1 MVSNNFR
8 ACSPGETLSR
18 VSPHLG
24 RLGIT
29 RVGRQTELDRI
40 GIPVWCAY
48 APNSRAIVIAQ
59 GKGRDDV
66 SAKTSAVMEAIERSV
81 ATQPYCSTLMATQ
94 NDLTSSG
101 HATDCLN
108 GLLAVG
114 AQPIEAAEQI
124 RWSQARDLVKNAA
137 IFLPF
142 DAIHLDRTQVS
153 PRFWISSD
161 GLASGNTWHEAV
173 LHGLL
178 ERLER
183 DACVL
188 WNVVDPARRYA
199 RRIDPCSIED
209 NDIREMLEKVFSAD
223 FDLSLFDVTSDLAV
237 AAVVALLRP
246 KGDDGSLR
254 YVDLT
259 MGAGASLSPYV
270 AAARAISEAVQS
282 RMTFIA
288 GARDDL
294 VPELFSRR
302 ADPAHLL
309 SFRARY
315 TTHLDEL
322 PSTPIGSAQDGLDH
336 LVEALSERGIDRL
349 YAIELAPEWLPASV
363 AKVFAPQLE
372 HPDGNR
378 RTRFGSRAFSASLL

>member
-1 MVSNNFR
+1 MSNSFR
-8 ACSPGETLSR
+8 ACPPDETLSR
-18 VSPHLG
+18 VSPCLG

-59 GKGRDDV
+59 GKGLDDI

-94 NDLTSSG
+94 DDLTSSG
-101 HATDCLN
+101 HATNCLN

-114 AQPIEAAEQI
+114 AQPIEAGEQT
-124 RWSQARDLVKNAA
+124 RWSQALDLVKNAA

-178 ERLER
+178 ERIER

-188 WNVVDPARRYA
+188 WNVVGPARRYA

-209 NDIREMLEKVFSAD
+209 DDISEMLEKIFSAD
-223 FDLSLFDVTSDLAV
+223 FDLALFDVTSDLAV
-237 AAVVALLRP
+237 ASVVALLRP
-246 KGDDGSLR
+246 KGDDGLLR

-259 MGAGASLSPYV
+259 MGAGASLSPNV

-302 ADPAHLL
+302 ADPTHLL
-309 SFRARY
+309 SFQARY
-315 TTHLDEL
+315 TTNLDEL
-322 PSTPIGSAQDGLDH
+322 PSMPIGSAQDGLDH
-336 LVEALSERGIDRL
+336 LVEALSERGIDQL

-372 HPDGNR
+372 HPDGGR
-378 RTRFGSRAFSASLL
+378 RIRFGSRALSKGFL

>member
-1 MVSNNFR
+1 VSNSFR

-18 VSPHLG
+18 VSPSLR

-48 APNSRAIVIAQ
+48 APNSKAIVIAH
-59 GKGRDDV
+59 GKGLDEI

-81 ATQPYCSTLMATQ
+81 ATQPHCSALMASLD
-94 NDLTSSG
+94 DLAASG
-101 HATDCLN
+101 HATDCLDD
-108 GLLAVG
+108 LLAIG
-114 AQPIEAAEQI
+114 AQPVGTTEQI
-124 RWSQARDLVKNAA
+124 RWCQARDLAKSAP
-137 IFLPF
+137 IFVPF
-142 DAIHLDRTQVS
+142 EAIHLDRTHVS
-153 PRFWISSD
+153 PRFWVSSD
-161 GLASGNTWHEAV
+161 GLASGNIWHEAV

-178 ERLER
+178 ERIER

-188 WNVVDPARRYA
+188 WDVEDPACRYA
-199 RRIDPCSIED
+199 RRIDPYGIED
-209 NDIREMLEKVFSAD
+209 QGIRKMLEKIFSAD
-223 FDLSLFDVTSDLAV
+223 FDLALFDVTSDLAI
-237 AAVVALLRP
+237 ASVVALLRP
-246 KGDDGSLR
+246 KGDDNSLR

-259 MGAGASLSPYV
+259 MGAGASLSPNV

-302 ADPAHLL
+302 ADPAHLQ
-309 SFRARY
+309 SFRARC
-315 TTHLDEL
+315 TTNINEL
-322 PSTPIGSAQDGLDH
+322 PVMSAGSAQDALDQ
-336 LVEALSERGIDRL
+336 LVETLLRGGIDQL
-349 YAIELAPEWLPASV
+349 YAVELSPEWLPASV

-372 HPDGNR
+372 HPDGDR
-378 RTRFGSRAFSASLL
+378 RIRFGSRALSKGFL

>member
-1 MVSNNFR
+1 VSDNFR
-8 ACSPGETLSR
+8 ACPPGETFSR
-18 VSPHLG
+18 VSPHLA

-48 APNSRAIVIAQ
+48 APNSKAIVIAQ
-59 GKGRDDV
+59 GKGLDDV

-81 ATQPYCSTLMATQ
+81 ATQPSCSALVASRD
-94 NDLTSSG
+94 DLAASG
-101 HATDCLN
+101 HAMDCLDV
-108 GLLAVG
+108 LLATG
-114 AQPIEAAEQI
+114 AQPVEASEQI
-124 RWSQARDLVKNAA
+124 RWAQAQDLASNAVTF
-137 IFLPF
+137 IPF
-142 DAIHLDRTQVS
+142 DTVHLDRTNVS
-153 PRFWISSD
+153 PRFWVSSD

-178 ERLER
+178 ERIER

-188 WNVVDPARRYA
+188 WDVGGPVRRYA
-199 RRIDPCSIED
+199 RRIDPHSIED
-209 NDIREMLEKVFSAD
+209 DDIREMLEKIFAAD
-223 FDLSLFDVTSDLAV
+223 FDLALFDVTSDLSIAS
-237 AAVVALLRP
+237 VVALLRP
-246 KGDDGSLR
+246 KGDGGSLR

-259 MGAGASLSPYV
+259 MGAGASLSPNV

-302 ADPAHLL
+302 ADPAHLQ
-309 SFRARY
+309 SFRVRCA
-315 TTHLDEL
+315 TNLSEL
-322 PSTPIGSAQDGLDH
+322 PTMAAKSTQDALDQV
-336 LVEALSERGIDRL
+336 VEALLRHGIDRL

-372 HPDGNR
+372 HPEGGR
-378 RTRFGSRAFSASLL
+378 RIRFGSRALSKGFL

>member
-1 MVSNNFR
+1 MSNNFR
-8 ACSPGETLSR
+8 AFPPRETLSR
-18 VSPHLG
+18 VWPYLG

-59 GKGRDDV
+59 GKGLDDI

-81 ATQPYCSTLMATQ
+81 ATQPFCSALMASL
-94 NDLTSSG
+94 DELAASG
-101 HATDCLN
+101 HATDCLED
-108 GLLAVG
+108 LLAIG
-114 AQPIEAAEQI
+114 AQPIETMEQI
-124 RWSQARDLVKNAA
+124 RWSQAHDLAKNAS
-137 IFLPF
+137 IFVPF
-142 DAIHLDRTQVS
+142 EAIHLDRTHVS
-153 PRFWISSD
+153 PRFWVSSD

-178 ERLER
+178 ERIER

-188 WNVVDPARRYA
+188 WNVGDPACRHA
-199 RRIDPCSIED
+199 RRIDPDSIED
-209 NDIREMLEKVFSAD
+209 EGIRGMLEKIFSAD
-223 FDLSLFDVTSDLAV
+223 FDLALFDVTSDLAV
-237 AAVVALLRP
+237 ASIVALLRP

-259 MGAGASLSPYV
+259 MGAGASLSPDV

-282 RMTFIA
+282 RMTFIG

-302 ADPAHLL
+302 ADPDHLQ
-309 SFRARY
+309 SFQARC
-315 TTHLDEL
+315 TTNLNEL
-322 PSTPIGSAQDGLDH
+322 PTMLATSAQDALDQ
-336 LVEALSERGIDRL
+336 LVETLLECGVDQL
-349 YAIELAPEWLPASV
+349 YAIELAPQWLPASV

-372 HPDGNR
+372 HPDGDR
-378 RTRFGSRAFSASLL
+378 RIRLGSRALSKGFL

>member
-1 MVSNNFR
+1 
-8 ACSPGETLSR
+8 
-18 VSPHLG
+18 
-24 RLGIT
+24 
-29 RVGRQTELDRI
+29 
-40 GIPVWCAY
+40 
-48 APNSRAIVIAQ
+48 
-59 GKGRDDV
+59 
-66 SAKTSAVMEAIERSV
+66 
-81 ATQPYCSTLMATQ
+81 MASL
-94 NDLTSSG
+94 NDLAASG
-101 HATDCLN
+101 HATDCLED
-108 GLLAVG
+108 LLAIG
-114 AQPIEAAEQI
+114 AQPIEAMEQI
-124 RWSQARDLVKNAA
+124 RWSQAHDLAKNAS
-137 IFLPF
+137 IFVPF
-142 DAIHLDRTQVS
+142 EAIHLDRTHVR
-153 PRFWISSD
+153 PRFWVSSD

-178 ERLER
+178 ERIER

-188 WNVVDPARRYA
+188 WNVDEPEYRYA
-199 RRIDPCSIED
+199 RRIDPQSIED
-209 NDIREMLEKVFSAD
+209 NDIREMLEKIFSAD
-223 FDLSLFDVTSDLAV
+223 FDVALFDVTSDLAV

-302 ADPAHLL
+302 ADPALLL

-315 TTHLDEL
+315 TTNLDEL
-322 PSTPIGSAQDGLDH
+322 PSMPIGPAQDALDH
-336 LVEALSERGIDRL
+336 LVEALSERGIDQL

>member
-1 MVSNNFR
+1 M
-8 ACSPGETLSR
+8 A
-18 VSPHLG
+18 

-48 APNSRAIVIAQ
+48 APNSKAIVIAQ
-59 GKGRDDV
+59 GKGLDDV

-81 ATQPYCSTLMATQ
+81 ATQPSCSALVASRD
-94 NDLTSSG
+94 DLAASG
-101 HATDCLN
+101 HAMDCLDV
-108 GLLAVG
+108 LLATG
-114 AQPIEAAEQI
+114 AQPVEASEQI
-124 RWSQARDLVKNAA
+124 RWAQAQDLASNAVTF
-137 IFLPF
+137 IPF
-142 DAIHLDRTQVS
+142 DTVHLDRTNVS
-153 PRFWISSD
+153 PRFWVSSD

-178 ERLER
+178 ERIER

-188 WNVVDPARRYA
+188 WDVGGPVRRYA
-199 RRIDPCSIED
+199 RRIDPHSIED
-209 NDIREMLEKVFSAD
+209 DDIREMLEKIFAAD
-223 FDLSLFDVTSDLAV
+223 FDLALFDVTSDLSIAS
-237 AAVVALLRP
+237 VVALLRP
-246 KGDDGSLR
+246 KGDGGSLR

-259 MGAGASLSPYV
+259 MGAGASLSPNV

-302 ADPAHLL
+302 ADPAHLQ
-309 SFRARY
+309 SFRVRCA
-315 TTHLDEL
+315 TNLSEL
-322 PSTPIGSAQDGLDH
+322 PTMAAKSTQDALDQV
-336 LVEALSERGIDRL
+336 VEALLRHGIDRL

-372 HPDGNR
+372 HPEGGR
-378 RTRFGSRAFSASLL
+378 RIRFGSRALSKGFL

>member
-1 MVSNNFR
+1 MSNNFR

>member
-1 MVSNNFR
+1 M
-8 ACSPGETLSR
+8 CPPDETLSR
-18 VSPHLG
+18 VWPYLE

-48 APNSRAIVIAQ
+48 APNSKAIVIAQ
-59 GKGRDDV
+59 GKGLDDV

-81 ATQPYCSTLMATQ
+81 ATRPFCSALMASQ
-94 NDLTSSG
+94 DDLASGG
-101 HATDCLN
+101 HAVDCLDD
-108 GLLAVG
+108 LLAIG
-114 AQPIEAAEQI
+114 AEPVETGEQI
-124 RWSQARDLVKNAA
+124 SWSQARDLAKNAP
-137 IFLPF
+137 IFVPF
-142 DAIHLDRTQVS
+142 EAIHLDRTHVN
-153 PRFWISSD
+153 PRFWVSSD

-178 ERLER
+178 ERVER

-188 WNVVDPARRYA
+188 WNVGEPADRYA
-199 RRIDPCSIED
+199 RRIDPQSIED
-209 NDIREMLEKVFSAD
+209 EGIREMLEKIFSAD
-223 FDLSLFDVTSDLAV
+223 FDLALFDVTSDLAV
-237 AAVVALLRP
+237 ASIVALLRP

-259 MGAGASLSPYV
+259 MGAGASLLPDV
-270 AAARAISEAVQS
+270 AASRAISEAVQS

-302 ADPAHLL
+302 ADPAHLQA
-309 SFRARY
+309 FQARC
-315 TTHLDEL
+315 TTKLNEL
-322 PSTPIGSAQDGLDH
+322 PTTSAESTQDALDQ
-336 LVEALSERGIDRL
+336 LVETLSGCGIDQL

-372 HPDGNR
+372 HPDGDR
-378 RTRFGSRAFSASLL
+378 RIRFGSRALSKGFL

>member
-1 MVSNNFR
+1 MSSNFR
-8 ACSPGETLSR
+8 AFPPGETLSR
-18 VSPHLG
+18 VWPYLG

-59 GKGRDDV
+59 GKGLDDV

-81 ATQPYCSTLMATQ
+81 ATQPYCSALMASQ
-94 NDLTSSG
+94 NELAASG
-101 HATDCLN
+101 HATDCLED
-108 GLLAVG
+108 LLAIG
-114 AQPIEAAEQI
+114 AQPIETMEQI
-124 RWSQARDLVKNAA
+124 RWSQAHDLAKNAS
-137 IFLPF
+137 IFVPF
-142 DAIHLDRTQVS
+142 EAVHLDRTHVS
-153 PRFWISSD
+153 PRFWVSSD

-178 ERLER
+178 ERVER

-188 WNVVDPARRYA
+188 WNIGDPACRHA
-199 RRIDPCSIED
+199 RRIDPHSIED
-209 NDIREMLEKVFSAD
+209 EGICEMLEKIFSAD
-223 FDLSLFDVTSDLAV
+223 FDLALFDVTSDLAV
-237 AAVVALLRP
+237 ASIVALLRP

-259 MGAGASLSPYV
+259 MGAGASLSPDV

-282 RMTFIA
+282 RMTFLA

-294 VPELFSRR
+294 IPELFSRR
-302 ADPAHLL
+302 ADPDHLQ
-309 SFRARY
+309 SFQARCS
-315 TTHLDEL
+315 TSLAEL
-322 PSTPIGSAQDGLDH
+322 PTMSATSAQDALDQ
-336 LVEALSERGIDRL
+336 LIETLLECGVDQL

-372 HPDGNR
+372 HPDGDR
-378 RTRFGSRAFSASLL
+378 RIRLGSRALSKGFL

>member
-1 MVSNNFR
+1 M
-8 ACSPGETLSR
+8 SR
-18 VSPHLG
+18 VWPYLG

-59 GKGRDDV
+59 GKGLDDV

-81 ATQPYCSTLMATQ
+81 ATQPCCSVLMASL
-94 NDLTSSG
+94 DELTASG
-101 HATDCLN
+101 HATDCLED
-108 GLLAVG
+108 LLAIG
-114 AQPIEAAEQI
+114 AQPIETMEQI
-124 RWSQARDLVKNAA
+124 RWSQAHDLAKNAS
-137 IFLPF
+137 IFVPF
-142 DAIHLDRTQVS
+142 EAIHLDRTHVS
-153 PRFWISSD
+153 PRFWVSSD

-178 ERLER
+178 ERIER

-188 WNVVDPARRYA
+188 WNVGDPACRHA
-199 RRIDPCSIED
+199 RRIDPHSIED
-209 NDIREMLEKVFSAD
+209 EGIREMLEKIFSAD
-223 FDLSLFDVTSDLAV
+223 FDLALFDVTSDLAV
-237 AAVVALLRP
+237 ASIVALLRP

-259 MGAGASLSPYV
+259 MGAGASLSPDV

-294 VPELFSRR
+294 IPELFSRR
-302 ADPAHLL
+302 ADLDHLQ
-309 SFRARY
+309 SFQARC
-315 TTHLDEL
+315 TTSLAEL
-322 PSTPIGSAQDGLDH
+322 ATMSATSAQDALDQ
-336 LVEALSERGIDRL
+336 LVETLLECGVDQL

-372 HPDGNR
+372 HPDGDR
-378 RTRFGSRAFSASLL
+378 RIRLGSRALSKGFL

>member
-1 MVSNNFR
+1 VSNNFR
-8 ACSPGETLSR
+8 ACPPGETLSR
-18 VSPHLG
+18 VSPYLE

-59 GKGRDDV
+59 GKGLDDV
-66 SAKTSAVMEAIERSV
+66 SAKTSAVMEAVERSV
-81 ATQPYCSTLMATQ
+81 ATQPFCSALMASQ
-94 NDLTSSG
+94 DDLAASDQ
-101 HATDCLN
+101 ATDCLED
-108 GLLAVG
+108 LLATG
-114 AQPIEAAEQI
+114 AQPVEAGEQI
-124 RWSQARDLVKNAA
+124 RWSQAHDLAKNVS
-137 IFLPF
+137 IFVPF
-142 DAIHLDRTQVS
+142 EAVHLDRTHVS
-153 PRFWISSD
+153 PRFWVSSD

-178 ERLER
+178 ERIER

-188 WNVVDPARRYA
+188 WNVDEPEYRYA
-199 RRIDPCSIED
+199 RRIDPQSIED
-209 NDIREMLEKVFSAD
+209 NDSREMLEKIFSAD
-223 FDLSLFDVTSDLAV
+223 FDVALFDVTSDLAV

-315 TTHLDEL
+315 TTNLDEL
-322 PSTPIGSAQDGLDH
+322 PSMPIGSAQDALDH
-336 LVEALSERGIDRL
+336 LVEALSERGIDQL

>member
-1 MVSNNFR
+1 MSNNFR
-8 ACSPGETLSR
+8 AFPPRETLSR
-18 VSPHLG
+18 VWPYLG

-59 GKGRDDV
+59 GKGLDDI

-81 ATQPYCSTLMATQ
+81 ATQPFCSALIASQ
-94 NDLTSSG
+94 NELAASG
-101 HATDCLN
+101 HATDCLED
-108 GLLAVG
+108 LLATG
-114 AQPIEAAEQI
+114 AQPIETMEQI
-124 RWSQARDLVKNAA
+124 RWSQAHDLAKNAS
-137 IFLPF
+137 IFVPF
-142 DAIHLDRTQVS
+142 EAIHLDRTHVS
-153 PRFWISSD
+153 PRFWVSSD

-178 ERLER
+178 ERIER

-188 WNVVDPARRYA
+188 WNVGDPACRHA
-199 RRIDPCSIED
+199 RRIDPDSIED
-209 NDIREMLEKVFSAD
+209 EGIRGMLEKIFSAD
-223 FDLSLFDVTSDLAV
+223 FDLALFDVTSDLAV
-237 AAVVALLRP
+237 ASIVALLRP

-259 MGAGASLSPYV
+259 MGAGASLSPDV

-282 RMTFIA
+282 RMTFIG

-302 ADPAHLL
+302 ADPDHLQ
-309 SFRARY
+309 SFQARC
-315 TTHLDEL
+315 TTNLNEL
-322 PSTPIGSAQDGLDH
+322 PTMLATSAQDALNQ
-336 LVEALSERGIDRL
+336 LVEKLLECGVDQL

-372 HPDGNR
+372 HPDGDR
-378 RTRFGSRAFSASLL
+378 RIRLGSRALSKGFL

>member
-1 MVSNNFR
+1 M
-8 ACSPGETLSR
+8 SR
-18 VSPHLG
+18 VWPYLG

-59 GKGRDDV
+59 GKGLDDV

-81 ATQPYCSTLMATQ
+81 ATQPYCSALTASLD
-94 NDLTSSG
+94 DLAASG
-101 HATDCLN
+101 HATDCLED
-108 GLLAVG
+108 LLAIGV
-114 AQPIEAAEQI
+114 QPIETTEQI
-124 RWSQARDLVKNAA
+124 RWSQAHDLAKNAS
-137 IFLPF
+137 IFVPF
-142 DAIHLDRTQVS
+142 DAIHLDRTHIS
-153 PRFWISSD
+153 PRFWVSSD

-178 ERLER
+178 ERVER

-188 WNVVDPARRYA
+188 WNIGDPACRHA
-199 RRIDPCSIED
+199 RRIDPHSIED
-209 NDIREMLEKVFSAD
+209 EGICEMLEKIFSAD
-223 FDLSLFDVTSDLAV
+223 FDLALFDVTSDLAV
-237 AAVVALLRP
+237 ASIVALLRP

-259 MGAGASLSPYV
+259 MGAGASLSPDV

-294 VPELFSRR
+294 IPELFSRR
-302 ADPAHLL
+302 ADPAHLQ
-309 SFRARY
+309 SFQARC
-315 TTHLDEL
+315 TTNLNEL
-322 PSTPIGSAQDGLDH
+322 PTMSAGSAQDALDQ
-336 LVEALSERGIDRL
+336 LVEILLGGGIDQL
-349 YAIELAPEWLPASV
+349 YTVELAPEWLPVSV

-372 HPDGNR
+372 HPDGDR
-378 RTRFGSRAFSASLL
+378 RIRLGSRALSKGFL

>member
-1 MVSNNFR
+1 MSNDFR

-18 VSPHLG
+18 VWPYLG

-48 APNSRAIVIAQ
+48 APNSKAIVVAQ
-59 GKGRDDV
+59 GKGLDDV

-81 ATQPYCSTLMATQ
+81 ATQPYCSALMASQ
-94 NDLTSSG
+94 DDLASG
-101 HATDCLN
+101 DYPMDCLDD
-108 GLLAVG
+108 LLAIG
-114 AQPIEAAEQI
+114 AQPVETTEQI
-124 RWSQARDLVKNAA
+124 RWSQARDLAKNAS
-137 IFLPF
+137 IFVPF
-142 DAIHLDRTQVS
+142 EAIHLDRTHVS
-153 PRFWISSD
+153 PRFWVSSD

-178 ERLER
+178 ERIER
-183 DACVL
+183 DACAL
-188 WNVVDPARRYA
+188 WNVGEPECRYA
-199 RRIDPCSIED
+199 RRIDPHSIED
-209 NDIREMLEKVFSAD
+209 EDIREMLERIFSAD
-223 FDLSLFDVTSDLAV
+223 FDLALFDVTSDLAV
-237 AAVVALLRP
+237 ASIVALLRP
-246 KGDDGSLR
+246 KGDDGALR
-254 YVDLT
+254 YADLT
-259 MGAGASLSPYV
+259 MGAGASLSPKV

-302 ADPAHLL
+302 ADPAHLQ
-309 SFRARY
+309 SFRVRY
-315 TTHLDEL
+315 TTNLNEL
-322 PSTPIGSAQDGLDH
+322 PTMPAESARDALDH
-336 LVEALSERGIDRL
+336 LVETLLGCGIDQL

-372 HPDGNR
+372 HPDGDR
-378 RTRFGSRAFSASLL
+378 RIRFGSRALSKGFL

>member
-1 MVSNNFR
+1 MSNNFR
-8 ACSPGETLSR
+8 AFPPGETLSR
-18 VSPHLG
+18 VWPYLG

-59 GKGRDDV
+59 GKGLDDI

-81 ATQPYCSTLMATQ
+81 ATQPFCSALMASQ
-94 NDLTSSG
+94 NELAASG
-101 HATDCLN
+101 HATDCLED
-108 GLLAVG
+108 LLATG
-114 AQPIEAAEQI
+114 AQPIETMEQI
-124 RWSQARDLVKNAA
+124 RWSQAHDLAKNAS
-137 IFLPF
+137 IFVPF
-142 DAIHLDRTQVS
+142 EAIHLDRTHGS
-153 PRFWISSD
+153 PRFWVSSD

-178 ERLER
+178 ERVER

-188 WNVVDPARRYA
+188 WNVGDPACRHA
-199 RRIDPCSIED
+199 RRIDPDSIED
-209 NDIREMLEKVFSAD
+209 EGIREMLEKIFSAD
-223 FDLSLFDVTSDLAV
+223 FDLALFDVTSDLAV
-237 AAVVALLRP
+237 ASIVALLRP

-259 MGAGASLSPYV
+259 MGAGASLSPDV

-282 RMTFIA
+282 RMTFIG

-302 ADPAHLL
+302 ADPDHLQ
-309 SFRARY
+309 SFQARC
-315 TTHLDEL
+315 TTNLNEL
-322 PSTPIGSAQDGLDH
+322 PTMLATSAQDALDQ
-336 LVEALSERGIDRL
+336 LVETLLECGVDQL

-372 HPDGNR
+372 HPDGDR
-378 RTRFGSRAFSASLL
+378 RIRLGSRALSKGFL

>member
-1 MVSNNFR
+1 MSNSFR
-8 ACSPGETLSR
+8 ACPPAETLSR
-18 VSPHLG
+18 VSPLLG

-59 GKGRDDV
+59 GKGLDDI
-66 SAKTSAVMEAIERSV
+66 SAKTSAVMEAVERSV
-81 ATQPYCSTLMATQ
+81 ATQPYCPTLMASRD
-94 NDLTSSG
+94 DLTSCG

-114 AQPIEAAEQI
+114 AQPIEAIEEI
-124 RWSQARDLVKNAA
+124 RWSQARDSVKNAS

-142 DAIHLDRTQVS
+142 DAIHLDRTQIS

-188 WNVVDPARRYA
+188 WSVVGPARRYA
-199 RRIDPCSIED
+199 RRIDPSSIED
-209 NDIREMLEKVFSAD
+209 NHIGAMLEKIFSAD
-223 FDLSLFDVTSDLAV
+223 FDLALFDVTSDLAV
-237 AAVVALLRP
+237 ASVVALLRP
-246 KGDDGSLR
+246 KGDDRLLR

-259 MGAGASLSPYV
+259 MGAGASLSPNV
-270 AAARAISEAVQS
+270 AVARAVSEAVQS

-294 VPELFSRR
+294 IPELFSRR
-302 ADPAHLL
+302 ADPAHLQ

-315 TTHLDEL
+315 MTSLDEL
-322 PSTPIGSAQDGLDH
+322 PSTAAGSAQDALDH
-336 LVEALSERGIDRL
+336 LVGALPGRGIDQL

-378 RTRFGSRAFSASLL
+378 RIRFGSRAFSASLL

>member
-1 MVSNNFR
+1 MSNNFR
-8 ACSPGETLSR
+8 ACPPGETLSR

-29 RVGRQTELDRI
+29 RVGCQTELDRI

-59 GKGRDDV
+59 GKGLDDT

-81 ATQPYCSTLMATQ
+81 ATRPYCSALMASQ
-94 NDLTSSG
+94 DDLAASG
-101 HATDCLN
+101 HAMDCLDD
-108 GLLAVG
+108 LLAIGV
-114 AQPIEAAEQI
+114 QPLETTEQI
-124 RWSQARDLVKNAA
+124 RWSQARDLANNAS
-137 IFLPF
+137 IFVPF
-142 DAIHLDRTQVS
+142 EAIHLDRTHVS
-153 PRFWISSD
+153 PRFWVSSD
-161 GLASGNTWHEAV
+161 GLASGNNWHEAV

-178 ERLER
+178 ERVER

-188 WNVVDPARRYA
+188 WNVSEPEYRYE
-199 RRIDPCSIED
+199 RRIDPHSIED
-209 NDIREMLEKVFSAD
+209 EGIREMLEKIFSAD
-223 FDLSLFDVTSDLAV
+223 FDIALFDVTSDLSV
-237 AAVVALLRP
+237 ASVAALLRP
-246 KGDDGSLR
+246 KGDDNSLR

-259 MGAGASLSPYV
+259 MGAGASLSPDV

-302 ADPAHLL
+302 ADPAHLQ
-309 SFRARY
+309 SFQARC
-315 TTHLDEL
+315 TTNLNEL
-322 PSTPIGSAQDGLDH
+322 PTMPARSAQDALDH
-336 LVEALSERGIDRL
+336 LVETLSECGIDQL

-372 HPDGNR
+372 HPDGDR
-378 RTRFGSRAFSASLL
+378 RIRLGSRALSKGFL

>member
-1 MVSNNFR
+1 MSNNFR
-8 ACSPGETLSR
+8 ACPPGETLSR
-18 VSPHLG
+18 VWPHLG
-24 RLGIT
+24 RFGIT

-59 GKGRDDV
+59 GKGLDDV

-81 ATQPYCSTLMATQ
+81 ATQPYCSTLMASL
-94 NDLTSSG
+94 NDLAASG
-101 HATDCLN
+101 HATDCLED
-108 GLLAVG
+108 LLAIG
-114 AQPIEAAEQI
+114 AQPIEAMEQI
-124 RWSQARDLVKNAA
+124 RWSQAHDLAKNAS
-137 IFLPF
+137 IFVPF
-142 DAIHLDRTQVS
+142 EAIHLDRTHVR
-153 PRFWISSD
+153 PRFWVSSD

-178 ERLER
+178 ERVER

-188 WNVVDPARRYA
+188 WNVGEPAHRHE
-199 RRIDPCSIED
+199 RRIDPYSIED
-209 NDIREMLEKVFSAD
+209 EGIREMLEKIFSAD
-223 FDLSLFDVTSDLAV
+223 FDLALFDVTSDLAV
-237 AAVVALLRP
+237 ASIVALLRP

-259 MGAGASLSPYV
+259 MGAGASLSPEL
-270 AAARAISEAVQS
+270 AAARAVSEAVQS

-302 ADPAHLL
+302 ADPAHLQL
-309 SFRARY
+309 FRARC
-315 TTHLDEL
+315 TTNLSEL
-322 PSTPIGSAQDGLDH
+322 PTMSAVSAQDALDR
-336 LVEALSERGIDRL
+336 LVETLLGGGIDQL

-363 AKVFAPQLE
+363 VKVFAPQLE
-372 HPDGNR
+372 HPDGDR
-378 RTRFGSRAFSASLL
+378 RIRLGSRALSKGFL

>member
-1 MVSNNFR
+1 M
-8 ACSPGETLSR
+8 SR
-18 VSPHLG
+18 VWPYLG

-59 GKGRDDV
+59 GKGLDDI

-81 ATQPYCSTLMATQ
+81 ATQPFCSALMASL
-94 NDLTSSG
+94 DELAASG
-101 HATDCLN
+101 HATDCLED
-108 GLLAVG
+108 LLAIG
-114 AQPIEAAEQI
+114 AQPIETMEQI
-124 RWSQARDLVKNAA
+124 RWSQAHDLAKNAS
-137 IFLPF
+137 IFVPF
-142 DAIHLDRTQVS
+142 EAIHLDRTHVS
-153 PRFWISSD
+153 PRFWVSSD

-178 ERLER
+178 ERIER

-188 WNVVDPARRYA
+188 WNVGDPACRHA
-199 RRIDPCSIED
+199 RRIDPDSIED
-209 NDIREMLEKVFSAD
+209 EGIRGMLEKIFSAD
-223 FDLSLFDVTSDLAV
+223 FDLALFDVTSDLAV
-237 AAVVALLRP
+237 ASIVALLRP

-259 MGAGASLSPYV
+259 MGAGASLSPDV

-282 RMTFIA
+282 RMTFIG

-302 ADPAHLL
+302 ADPDHLQ
-309 SFRARY
+309 SFQARC
-315 TTHLDEL
+315 TTNLNEL
-322 PSTPIGSAQDGLDH
+322 PTMLATSAQDALDQ
-336 LVEALSERGIDRL
+336 LVETLLECGVDQL
-349 YAIELAPEWLPASV
+349 YAIELAPQWLPASV

-372 HPDGNR
+372 HPDGDR
-378 RTRFGSRAFSASLL
+378 RIRLGSRALSKGFL

>member
-1 MVSNNFR
+1 MSNNFR
-8 ACSPGETLSR
+8 AFPPGETLSR
-18 VSPHLG
+18 VWPYLG

-59 GKGRDDV
+59 GKGLDDV

-81 ATQPYCSTLMATQ
+81 ATQPYCSALTASLD
-94 NDLTSSG
+94 DLAASG
-101 HATDCLN
+101 HATDCLED
-108 GLLAVG
+108 LLAIGV
-114 AQPIEAAEQI
+114 QPIETTEQI
-124 RWSQARDLVKNAA
+124 RWSQAHDLAKNAS
-137 IFLPF
+137 IFVPF
-142 DAIHLDRTQVS
+142 DAIHLDRTHIS
-153 PRFWISSD
+153 PRFWVSSD

-178 ERLER
+178 ERVER

-188 WNVVDPARRYA
+188 WNIGDPACRHA
-199 RRIDPCSIED
+199 RRIDPHSIED
-209 NDIREMLEKVFSAD
+209 EGICEMLEKIFSAD
-223 FDLSLFDVTSDLAV
+223 FDLALFDVTSDLAV
-237 AAVVALLRP
+237 ASIVALLRP

-259 MGAGASLSPYV
+259 MGAGASLSPDV

-294 VPELFSRR
+294 IPELFSRR
-302 ADPAHLL
+302 ADPAHLQ
-309 SFRARY
+309 SFQARC
-315 TTHLDEL
+315 TTNLNEL
-322 PSTPIGSAQDGLDH
+322 PTMSAGSAQDALDQ
-336 LVEALSERGIDRL
+336 LVEILLGGGIDQL
-349 YAIELAPEWLPASV
+349 YTVELAPEWLPVSV

-372 HPDGNR
+372 HPDGDR
-378 RTRFGSRAFSASLL
+378 RIRLGSRALSKGFL

>member
-1 MVSNNFR
+1 M
-8 ACSPGETLSR
+8 SR
-18 VSPHLG
+18 VWPYLG

-59 GKGRDDV
+59 GKGLDDV

-81 ATQPYCSTLMATQ
+81 ATQPYCSTLMASQ
-94 NDLTSSG
+94 NELAASG
-101 HATDCLN
+101 HATDCLED
-108 GLLAVG
+108 LLAIG
-114 AQPIEAAEQI
+114 AQPIETMEQI
-124 RWSQARDLVKNAA
+124 RWSQAHDLAKNAS
-137 IFLPF
+137 IFVPF
-142 DAIHLDRTQVS
+142 EAIHLDRTHVS
-153 PRFWISSD
+153 PRFWVSSD

-178 ERLER
+178 ERVER

-188 WNVVDPARRYA
+188 WNIGDPACRHA
-199 RRIDPCSIED
+199 RRIDPHSIED
-209 NDIREMLEKVFSAD
+209 EGIREMLEKIFSAD
-223 FDLSLFDVTSDLAV
+223 FDLALFDVTSDLAV
-237 AAVVALLRP
+237 ASIVALLRP

-259 MGAGASLSPYV
+259 MGAGASLSPDV

-294 VPELFSRR
+294 VQELFSGR
-302 ADPAHLL
+302 ADPDHLQ
-309 SFRARY
+309 SFQARC
-315 TTHLDEL
+315 TTNLNEL
-322 PSTPIGSAQDGLDH
+322 PTMSATSAQDALDQ
-336 LVEALSERGIDRL
+336 LVETLLECGVDQL

-372 HPDGNR
+372 HPDGDR
-378 RTRFGSRAFSASLL
+378 RIRLGSRALSKGFL